1 MVKIEIDN
9 QVIEAKDGAMV
20 IEAADEAGIFIP
32 RFCYHKK
39 LSVAANCRMCLVSVE
54 KARKPLPACATPV
67 TDGMKITTN
76 SKSAVSA
83 QKGVMEF
90 LLINHPLDCPI
101 CDQAG
106 ECELQDVA
114 MGYGNDVSRYS
125 EMKRVIPDKN
135 IGPLISTEMTR
146 CIHCTRC
153 VRFGEEIAGIKE
165 LGATGRGE
173 FMQIGTY
180 IEHAVESEMS
190 GNVIDLCPVG
200 ALTSKPFRFSTR
212 AWEMQQRDTIAFHDC
227 VGSNVH
233 VHVQHNEVKR
243 VVPQDNESINETWI
257 SDRDRFSYDGLNSE
271 DRLTRPMIKE
281 NGQWKTTDWE
291 TALNKAF
298 TGLNKALNDSFE
310 KVGFLSSPN
319 ATTEEQYLF
328 QKLARSQGVSNL
340 DFRLRQQDFTSQDQQ
355 GSYLSLGQ
363 NIADLSE
370 LNSALLIGSNVRK
383 EQPIAGHRI
392 RKAAIRGAKV
402 SFVNTAANDFR
413 FPVLENI
420 AVTPAAMITEL
431 TVILSAASSLKKTAK
446 IPTVVQKTI
455 AQSAGKVTKAHKA
468 IAQSLIDG
476 ANSTVLLGTQA
487 INHSNASTLETLA
500 SALAHVTDSK
510 LAYLTDGA
518 NSAGAS
524 IAGVLP
530 HRGSVGGQAIH
541 KKGLNASQML
551 SESLNAYVLMGIEP
565 AFDTASG
572 SQSLQTL
579 KGAECV
585 ISLSSFVSDGLKEC
599 ADVILPVA
607 TSVET
612 AGTYINVAGDWQS
625 FNGCVPPKGEARPA
639 WKVLRVLGNLFEAE
653 GFDYMSVED
662 ILDEIEGQIK
672 DLSRDNQKIETAITP
687 AKESASNQNTGLT
700 LVGGIA
706 MYGGDAIVR
715 RAPALQATSDAIA
728 SSQVGISEATAKKL
742 GLTTGDTVLVSSSGS
757 SASNQSVSGQVRI
770 DSGLAD
776 LCVAIPMGTEL
787 SAVLSAQGSEVSL
800 EKTTQTNQNTDDN
813 VSVSHA

>member
-9 QVIEAKDGAMV
+9 QTIEAKDGAMV
-20 IEAADEAGIFIP
+20 IEAADEVGIYIP

-67 TDGMKITTN
+67 TDGMKISTN
-76 SKSAVSA
+76 SKTAVSA

-101 CDQAG
+101 CDQGG

-125 EMKRVIPDKN
+125 EIKRVIPDKN

-173 FMQIGTY
+173 HMQIGTY

-200 ALTSKPFRFSTR
+200 ALTSKPFRFKTR
-212 AWEMQQRDTIAFHDC
+212 AWEMQQRDTIAAHDC
-227 VGSNVH
+227 IGSNIH
-233 VHVQHNEVKR
+233 THIQHGEVKR
-243 VVPQDNESINETWI
+243 VVPQENESINETWI
-257 SDRDRFSYDGLNSE
+257 SDRDRFSYQGFNSE
-271 DRLTRPMIKE
+271 DRLTHPMIKE
-281 NGQWKTTDWE
+281 KGQWITTDWE

-298 TGLNKALNDSFE
+298 VGLNKALNDSFD
-310 KVGFLSSPN
+310 KVGFLSSAN

-328 QKLARSQGVSNL
+328 QKLARSQGVNNL
-340 DFRLRQQDFTSQDQQ
+340 DFRLRQQDFSSQDQQ

-363 NIADLSE
+363 NVADLE
-370 LNSALLIGSNVRK
+370 TLNSALLIGSNVRK

-392 RKAAIRGAKV
+392 RKAALRGAKV
-402 SFVNTAANDFR
+402 SFINTAANDFR

-420 AVTPAAMITEL
+420 AASPIGMIKELAAVL
-431 TVILSAASSLKKTAK
+431 AAASSAKKSAK
-446 IPTVVQKTI
+446 LPSAVQKSV
-455 AQSAGKVTKAHKA
+455 AQAKPTNEHKA
-468 IAQSLIDG
+468 IAQSLLDG
-476 ANSTVLLGTQA
+476 KNSTVLLGTQA
-487 INHSNASTLETLA
+487 IDHTHASSLETLA
-500 SALAHVTDSK
+500 SALAGVTGST
-510 LAYLTDGA
+510 LGYLTNGA

-530 HRGSVGGQAIH
+530 HRTVAGKNAD

-551 SESLNAYVLMGIEP
+551 SESLNAYVLMGFEP
-565 AFDTASG
+565 AFDTANPIQ
-572 SQSLQTL
+572 SQQTL
-579 KGAECV
+579 NDANFV
-585 ISLSSFVSDGLKEC
+585 VSLSSFISKSIKDC

-612 AGTYINVAGDWQS
+612 AGTFVNAAGDWQS
-625 FNGCVPPKGEARPA
+625 FNGCVPPKGETRPA

-662 ILDEIEGQIK
+662 ILNEIESQTK
-672 DLSRDNQKIETAITP
+672 DLSTTNNSIETELSKIVEN
-687 AKESASNQNTGLT
+687 KGLT

-715 RAPALQATSDAIA
+715 RAPALQATHDAT
-728 SSQVGISEATAKKL
+728 SSQQVSLSESAAKKL
-742 GLTTGDTVLVSSSGS
+742 GVSTGDAVAIKYADSNVS
-757 SASNQSVSGQVRI
+757 ATVRI

-776 LCVAIPMGTEL
+776 LCVAIPAGTEL
-787 SAVLSAQGSEVSL
+787 SAEFSAQGSEVSL

-813 VSVSHA
+813 VRASHA

>member
-9 QVIEAKDGAMV
+9 QTIEAKDGAMV
-20 IEAADEAGIFIP
+20 IEAADEAGIYIP

-67 TDGMKITTN
+67 TDGMKISTN

-101 CDQAG
+101 CDQGG

-125 EMKRVIPDKN
+125 EIKRVIPDKN

-173 FMQIGTY
+173 HMQIGTY

-212 AWEMQQRDTIAFHDC
+212 SWEMQQRDTIAAHDC

-233 VHVQHNEVKR
+233 THVQHSEVKR

-257 SDRDRFSYDGLNSE
+257 SDRDRFSYQGLNSE
-271 DRLTRPMIKE
+271 DRLTQPMIKKD
-281 NGQWKTTDWE
+281 GQWSTTDWE

-298 TGLNKALNDSFE
+298 VGLNKALNDSFD
-310 KVGFLSSPN
+310 KVGFLSSPS

-328 QKLARSQGVSNL
+328 QKLARSQGVNNL
-340 DFRLRQQDFTSQDQQ
+340 DFRIRQQDFSTQDQQ
-355 GSYLSLGQ
+355 GPYLSLGQ
-363 NIADLSE
+363 NVANLERLD
-370 LNSALLIGSNVRK
+370 SALLIGSNVRK

-392 RKAAIRGAKV
+392 RKAALRGAKV
-402 SFVNTAANDFR
+402 SFVNTATNDFR

-420 AVTPAAMITEL
+420 AASPTAMVSELAA
-431 TVILSAASSLKKTAK
+431 ILAAASSIKKTAK
-446 IPTVVQKTI
+446 LPSSVQKI
-455 AQSAGKVTKAHKA
+455 VAKAKVSDSHKS
-468 IAQSLIDG
+468 IAQSLLDG
-476 ANSTVLLGTQA
+476 TNSSILLGTQA
-487 INHSNASTLETLA
+487 INHSNASSLETLA
-500 SALAHVTDSK
+500 AALANVTDSK
-510 LAYLTDGA
+510 LGYLTDGP

-530 HRGSVGGQAIH
+530 HRAVAGKKAD
-541 KKGLNASQML
+541 KKGLNAAEML

-565 AFDTASG
+565 AFDTANPLQ
-572 SQSLQTL
+572 SQQTL
-579 KGAECV
+579 NNANFV
-585 ISLSSFVSDGLKEC
+585 VSLSSYVSDSIKEC
-599 ADVILPVA
+599 ADVLLPVA

-612 AGTYINVAGDWQS
+612 AGTFVNAAGDWQS

-639 WKVLRVLGNLFEAE
+639 WKVLRVLGNLFEAQ

-662 ILDEIEGQIK
+662 ILDEIEAQIK
-672 DLSRDNQKIETAITP
+672 DLSVSNKTIESDVSVHNDNK
-687 AKESASNQNTGLT
+687 GLT
-700 LVGGIA
+700 LVGGVA

-715 RAPALQATSDAIA
+715 RAPALQATHDAIN
-728 SSQVGISEATAKKL
+728 SSQVSLSDNTAKKI
-742 GLTTGDTVLVSSSGS
+742 GVVAGDRV
-757 SASNQSVSGQVRI
+757 SVSIKYADSKVSANVRI
-770 DSGLAD
+770 DHGLAD
-776 LCVAIPMGTEL
+776 FCVAIPAGTEL
-787 SAVLSAQGSEVSL
+787 SAALSAQGSEVSL
-800 EKTTQTNQNTDDN
+800 EKITQINQNTDDN
-813 VSVSHA
+813 VRASHA

>member
-1 MVKIEIDN
+1 MVKIEIDD

-20 IEAADEAGIFIP
+20 IEAADEAGIYIP

-39 LSVAANCRMCLVSVE
+39 LSVAANCRMCLVTVE

-67 TDGMKITTN
+67 TDGMKISTN
-76 SKSAVSA
+76 SKTAVAA

-114 MGYGNDVSRYS
+114 MGYGRDISRYS
-125 EMKRVIPDKN
+125 EIKRVIPDKN

-173 FMQIGTY
+173 HMQIGTY

-212 AWEMQQRDTIAFHDC
+212 AWEMQQRDSIAAHDC
-227 VGSNVH
+227 IGSNVST
-233 VHVQHNEVKR
+233 HVQHSEIKR
-243 VVPQDNESINETWI
+243 VVPQDNETINETWI
-257 SDRDRFSYDGLNSE
+257 SDRDRFSYQGLNSD
-271 DRLTRPMIKE
+271 DRLSQPMVKE

-291 TALNKAF
+291 TALNAAF
-298 TGLNKALNDSFE
+298 TGLNKALNDSFD

-319 ATTEEQYLF
+319 STTEEQYLF
-328 QKLARSQGVSNL
+328 QKFARSQGVNNL
-340 DFRLRQQDFTSQDQQ
+340 DFRLRQQDFSSQEQQ
-355 GSYLSLGQ
+355 GDYLSLGQ
-363 NIADLSE
+363 SVADLES

-392 RKAAIRGAKV
+392 RKAALRGAKI
-402 SFVNTAANDFR
+402 SFINTAVNDFR

-420 AVTPAAMITEL
+420 SASPAAMITEL
-431 TVILSAASSLKKTAK
+431 SAVLAAATSINKKAKLGSDVKKFVSKAKASDS
-446 IPTVVQKTI
+446 
-455 AQSAGKVTKAHKA
+455 HKS

-476 ANSTVLLGTQA
+476 GNSTVLLGVQA
-487 INHSNASTLETLA
+487 INDSNASTMETLA
-500 SALAHVTDSK
+500 TAIAKVTSSK
-510 LAYLTDGA
+510 LGYLTDGA

-524 IAGVLP
+524 IVGVLP
-530 HRGSVGGQAIH
+530 HRKTVKASD
-541 KKGLNASQML
+541 KKGLNASEML
-551 SESLNAYVLMGIEP
+551 SKSLNAYVLMGVEP
-565 AFDTASG
+565 AFDTLNPAQSI
-572 SQSLQTL
+572 QSL
-579 KGAECV
+579 KEANFV
-585 ISLSSFVSDGLKEC
+585 VSLSSFSSDALQEC

-607 TSVET
+607 TAIET
-612 AGTYINVAGDWQS
+612 AGTFVNAAGDWQS
-625 FNGCVPPKGEARPA
+625 FNGCTPPKGEARPA
-639 WKVLRVLGNLFEAE
+639 WKVLRVLANLFEAE

-672 DLSRDNQKIETAITP
+672 DLSRTNKSIETKVTAS
-687 AKESASNQNTGLT
+687 KENKGLT
-700 LVGGIA
+700 RVGGIA
-706 MYGGDAIVR
+706 MYGSDAIVR
-715 RAPALQATSDAIA
+715 RASALQMTSDAVS
-728 SSQVGISEATAKKL
+728 SSQIGLSETAAKKYKL
-742 GLTTGDTVLVSSSGS
+742 SAGDAVLVSSP
-757 SASNQSVSGQVRI
+757 ASKLKAKVTATIRI
-770 DSGLAD
+770 DNGLAD
-776 LCVAIPMGTEL
+776 LCVAIPAGTEL
-787 SAVLSAQGSEVSL
+787 SSTLSAQGSEVSL

-813 VSVSHA
+813 VSASHA

>member
-9 QVIEAKDGAMV
+9 QTIEAKDGAMV
-20 IEAADEAGIFIP
+20 IEAADEAGIYIP

-67 TDGMKITTN
+67 TDGMKISTN

-101 CDQAG
+101 CDQGG

-125 EMKRVIPDKN
+125 EIKRVIPDKN

-173 FMQIGTY
+173 HMQIGTY

-212 AWEMQQRDTIAFHDC
+212 SWEMQQRDTIAAHDC

-233 VHVQHNEVKR
+233 THVQHSEVKR

-257 SDRDRFSYDGLNSE
+257 SDRDRFSYQGLNSE
-271 DRLTRPMIKE
+271 DRLTQPMIKKD
-281 NGQWKTTDWE
+281 GQWSTTDWE

-298 TGLNKALNDSFE
+298 VGLNKALNDSFD
-310 KVGFLSSPN
+310 KVGFLSSPS

-328 QKLARSQGVSNL
+328 QKLARSQGVNNL
-340 DFRLRQQDFTSQDQQ
+340 DFRIRQQDFSTQDQQ
-355 GSYLSLGQ
+355 GPYLSLGQ
-363 NIADLSE
+363 NVANLERLD
-370 LNSALLIGSNVRK
+370 SALLIGSNVRK

-392 RKAAIRGAKV
+392 RKAALRGAKV
-402 SFVNTAANDFR
+402 SFVNTATNDFR

-420 AVTPAAMITEL
+420 AASPTAMVSELAA
-431 TVILSAASSLKKTAK
+431 ILAAASSIKKTAK
-446 IPTVVQKTI
+446 LPSSVQKI
-455 AQSAGKVTKAHKA
+455 VAKAKVSDSHKS
-468 IAQSLIDG
+468 IAQSLLDG
-476 ANSTVLLGTQA
+476 TNSSILLGTQA
-487 INHSNASTLETLA
+487 INHSNASSLETLA
-500 SALAHVTDSK
+500 AALANVTDSK
-510 LAYLTDGA
+510 LGYLTDGP

-530 HRGSVGGQAIH
+530 HRAVAGKKAD
-541 KKGLNASQML
+541 KKGLNAAEML

-565 AFDTASG
+565 AFDTANPLQ
-572 SQSLQTL
+572 SQQTL
-579 KGAECV
+579 NNANFV
-585 ISLSSFVSDGLKEC
+585 VSLSSYVSDSIKEC

-612 AGTYINVAGDWQS
+612 AGTFVNAAGDWQS

-639 WKVLRVLGNLFEAE
+639 WKVLRVLGNLFEAQ

-662 ILDEIEGQIK
+662 ILDEIEAQIK
-672 DLSRDNQKIETAITP
+672 DLSVSNKTIESDVSVHNDNK
-687 AKESASNQNTGLT
+687 GLT
-700 LVGGIA
+700 LVGGVA

-715 RAPALQATSDAIA
+715 RAPALQATHDAIN
-728 SSQVGISEATAKKL
+728 SSQVSLSDNTAKKI
-742 GLTTGDTVLVSSSGS
+742 GVVAGDRV
-757 SASNQSVSGQVRI
+757 SVSIKYADSKVSANVRI
-770 DSGLAD
+770 DHGLAD
-776 LCVAIPMGTEL
+776 FCVAIPAGTEL
-787 SAVLSAQGSEVSL
+787 SAALSAQGSEVSL
-800 EKTTQTNQNTDDN
+800 EKITQINQNTDDN
-813 VSVSHA
+813 VRASHA

>member
-9 QVIEAKDGAMV
+9 QTIEAKDGAMV
-20 IEAADEAGIFIP
+20 IEAADEAGIYIP

-67 TDGMKITTN
+67 TDGMKISTN

-101 CDQAG
+101 CDQGG

-125 EMKRVIPDKN
+125 EIKRVIPDKN

-173 FMQIGTY
+173 HMQIGTY

-200 ALTSKPFRFSTR
+200 ALTSKPFRFKTR
-212 AWEMQQRDTIAFHDC
+212 SWEMQQRDSIAAHDC
-227 VGSNVH
+227 VGSNIH
-233 VHVQHNEVKR
+233 THIQHAEVKR

-257 SDRDRFSYDGLNSE
+257 SDRDRFSYQGINSE
-271 DRLTRPMIKE
+271 DRLTQPMIKE
-281 NGQWKTTDWE
+281 NGQWSTTDWE

-298 TGLNKALNDSFE
+298 VGLNKALNDSFD

-328 QKLARSQGVSNL
+328 QKLARSQGVNNL
-340 DFRLRQQDFTSQDQQ
+340 DYRLRQQDFTSQDQQ

-363 NIADLSE
+363 NVANLETLD
-370 LNSALLIGSNVRK
+370 SALLVGSNVRK

-392 RKAAIRGAKV
+392 RKAALRGAKV

-420 AVTPAAMITEL
+420 AASPSGMITEL
-431 TVILSAASSLKKTAK
+431 TAVLAAASSAKKSAK
-446 IPTVVQKTI
+446 IPSAAQK
-455 AQSAGKVTKAHKA
+455 AVAKAKPTDKHKA
-468 IAQSLIDG
+468 IAQSLLDG
-476 ANSTVLLGTQA
+476 TNSTILLGTQV
-487 INHSNASTLETLA
+487 INHSNASSLETLA
-500 SALAHVTDSK
+500 SALASVTDSK
-510 LAYLTDGA
+510 LGYLSDGP

-530 HRGSVGGQAIH
+530 HRITAGNSAD
-541 KKGLNASQML
+541 KKGLNAAEML
-551 SESLNAYVLMGIEP
+551 SESLNAYVLMGVEP
-565 AFDTASG
+565 AFDTANPLQ
-572 SQSLQTL
+572 SQQTL
-579 KGAECV
+579 NNANFV
-585 ISLSSFVSDGLKEC
+585 VSLSAFASDSIKEC

-612 AGTYINVAGDWQS
+612 AGTFVNAAGDWQS
-625 FNGCVPPKGEARPA
+625 FNGCVPPKGETRPA
-639 WKVLRVLGNLFEAE
+639 WKVLRVLGNLFEAQ

-662 ILDEIEGQIK
+662 ILDEIEGQTK
-672 DLSRDNQKIETAITP
+672 DLSVTNNSIETDVNL
-687 AKESASNQNTGLT
+687 SNENKGLT
-700 LVGGIA
+700 LVGGVA

-715 RAPALQATSDAIA
+715 RAPALQATSDAINN
-728 SSQVGISEATAKKL
+728 SQVSLSENAAKKL
-742 GLTTGDTVLVSSSGS
+742 GVSAGDTVSISIKYADSK
-757 SASNQSVSGQVRI
+757 VSGIVRI
-770 DSGLAD
+770 DNGLAD
-776 LCVAIPMGTEL
+776 LCVAIPAGTEL

-813 VSVSHA
+813 VRASNA

>member
-9 QVIEAKDGAMV
+9 QTIEAKDGAMV
-20 IEAADEAGIFIP
+20 IEAADEAGIYIP

-67 TDGMKITTN
+67 TDGMKISTN

-101 CDQAG
+101 CDQGG

-125 EMKRVIPDKN
+125 EIKRVIPDKN

-173 FMQIGTY
+173 HMQIGTY

-212 AWEMQQRDTIAFHDC
+212 SWEMQQRDSIAAHDC
-227 VGSNVH
+227 MGSNIH
-233 VHVQHNEVKR
+233 THVQHGEVKR

-257 SDRDRFSYDGLNSE
+257 SDRDRFSYQGLNSE
-271 DRLTRPMIKE
+271 DRLTQPMIKE
-281 NGQWKTTDWE
+281 NGQWSTTDWE

-298 TGLNKALNDSFE
+298 VGLNKALNDSFE

-328 QKLARSQGVSNL
+328 QKLARSQGVNNL
-340 DFRLRQQDFTSQDQQ
+340 DFRLRQQDFASQDQQ

-363 NIADLSE
+363 NVANLETID
-370 LNSALLIGSNVRK
+370 SALLLGSNVRK

-392 RKAAIRGAKV
+392 RKAALRGAKI

-420 AVTPAAMITEL
+420 AASPVGLISEL
-431 TVILSAASSLKKTAK
+431 TAILAAASNIKKTAK
-446 IPTVVQKTI
+446 LPSKVQKAVAK
-455 AQSAGKVTKAHKA
+455 AQVSDNHKA
-468 IAQSLIDG
+468 IAQSLLDG
-476 ANSTVLLGTQA
+476 TNSTILLGSQA
-487 INHSNASTLETLA
+487 INHINASSLETLA
-500 SALAHVTDSK
+500 SALASATDSK
-510 LAYLTDGA
+510 LGYLTDGP
-518 NSAGAS
+518 NSSGAS

-530 HRGSVGGQAIH
+530 HRVTAGKSAD
-541 KKGLNASQML
+541 KKGLNAAEML

-565 AFDTASG
+565 AFDTANPLQ
-572 SQSLQTL
+572 SQQTL
-579 KGAECV
+579 NNANFV
-585 ISLSSFVSDGLKEC
+585 ISLSAFASDSIKEC

-612 AGTYINVAGDWQS
+612 AGTFVNAAGDWQS
-625 FNGCVPPKGEARPA
+625 FNGCVPPKGETRPA
-639 WKVLRVLGNLFEAE
+639 WKVLRVLGNLFEAQ

-662 ILDEIEGQIK
+662 ILDEIEGQTK
-672 DLSRDNQKIETAITP
+672 DVSVANNSIETDV
-687 AKESASNQNTGLT
+687 NTSDENKGLT
-700 LVGGIA
+700 LVGGVA

-715 RAPALQATSDAIA
+715 RAPALQATHDAIN
-728 SSQVGISEATAKKL
+728 SSHVSLSENAAKKI
-742 GLTTGDTVLVSSSGS
+742 GVSAGDTV
-757 SASNQSVSGQVRI
+757 SVSIKYADSKVSGIVRI
-770 DSGLAD
+770 DNGLAD
-776 LCVAIPMGTEL
+776 LCVAIPAGTEL
-787 SAVLSAQGSEVSL
+787 SAALSAQGSEVSL

-813 VSVSHA
+813 VRASHA